1 MDGLAIAASLI
12 ELRRAVEGGFIR
24 TAYQP
29 TRDLIILRVSGSETS
44 RILISPK
51 DAAIHLTSLDVENPQ
66 QPSAFAM
73 LLRKHLR
80 GGRIASIEQAGWDR
94 VVTFRVERREGSR
107 TKTVELV
114 AELAGLRGN
123 VFLVRDGTVL
133 GALRRDSHNAVGGF
147 YRVLTPQEKSDPG
160 AVPREALVAWLAEDG
175 PARSLARHIDGLG
188 RDTAEDIL
196 RAAREKAPLESV
208 EAEVDGLLRDLVRTV
223 ERPDPH
229 VDPATIRATF
239 YPLPAPAE
247 RTRMFSEALDR
258 VRRLRRE
265 DPAEGDGARAI
276 RVHLQRVLGKRSRT
290 VEKLR
295 DWLDGSGDE
304 ERLRHHAD
312 LLLIHQSDLPEK
324 ASSVRVNDPATDTAV
339 EIRLD
344 PSLSAV
350 ENAQRF
356 YQRSKRLRRGRPH
369 VEKRLRRIEREVE
382 ALREAMDAFDAGEGL
397 PADAERFLPAEAR
410 TEATVSA
417 PARRFTIDG
426 YRVLVGRNAAEN
438 DRLLR
443 EAAPDDVWMH
453 ARRVAGSHVIVRRGG
468 RGEIPRSVLVEA
480 AKLAARYSKAKG
492 ERRVEVSMAAAK
504 HVRKPK
510 RAPAGLVIVDHEDT
524 LTVDP
529 ELREH
534 R

>member
-1 MDGLAIAASLI
+1 MDGLAIAASLS
-12 ELRRAVEGGFIR
+12 ELRRAVEGGFVR

-29 TRDLIILRVSGSETS
+29 TRDVVVLHVMGAEKS

-51 DAAIHLTSLDVENPQ
+51 DAAIHLTSLEFENPQ
-66 QPSAFAM
+66 RPSAFAM
-73 LLRKHLR
+73 LLRKQLR
-80 GGRIASIEQAGWDR
+80 GGRIMSIEQAGWDR
-94 VVTFRVERREGSR
+94 VITFRVERREGSR
-107 TKTVELV
+107 LETVQLV

-123 VFLVRDGTVL
+123 VLVVRDGTVL
-133 GALRRDSHNAVGGF
+133 GVLRSDSRNVVGGS
-147 YRVLTPQEKSDPG
+147 YRVLPPQEKSDPS
-160 AVPREALVAWLAEDG
+160 AVAREDLAVWLAEG
-175 PARSLARHIDGLG
+175 APARSLARHIDGLG

-208 EAEVDGLLRDLVRTV
+208 EAKVDELLRDLVRTV

-229 VDPATIRATF
+229 VDPSAIRATF
-239 YPLPAPAE
+239 YPLPEPVE
-247 RTRMFSEALDR
+247 QMETFSEALDW

-276 RVHLQRVLGKRSRT
+276 RVHLQRALGRRSRT
-290 VEKLR
+290 VEKVR
-295 DWLDGSGDE
+295 DWLGGSGDE

-312 LLLIHQSDLPEK
+312 LLLIHQSELPEK
-324 ASSVRVNDPATDTAV
+324 ASFARVDDPATDTGV

-344 PSLSAV
+344 PSLTPV

-356 YQRSKRLRRGRPH
+356 HRRAKRLRRGRPH
-369 VEKRLRRIEREVE
+369 VERRLRRIEGEVE
-382 ALREAMDAFDAGEGL
+382 VLREAIEALDAGEGL

-417 PARRFTIDG
+417 PARRFMIDG
-426 YRVLVGRNAAEN
+426 YRVFVGRNAAEN

-453 ARRVAGSHVIVRRGG
+453 ARGVAGSHVIVRRGG
-468 RGEIPRSVLVEA
+468 RGGIPRSVLVEA
-480 AKLAARYSKAKG
+480 ARLAARYSKAKG
-492 ERRVEVSMAAAK
+492 ERRVEVSMAAVK

-529 ELREH
+529 ELRE
-534 R
+534 RR